1 MIEIHHLSKA
11 YGDKVAVH
19 DLTVTIR
26 PGVVTGFL
34 GPNGAGKSTTM
45 RMILGL
51 DHPTAGEALVN
62 GRRYVDHDAPL
73 REVGALLD
81 ARAFH
86 PGRSGYAHLQA
97 LAATTGIGKRR
108 VAEVLEL
115 VGLDTVANKR
125 TRGFSQGMGQRLGL
139 AAALL
144 GDPATIILDE
154 PVNGLDPTGIRWIRQ
169 LLRNLA
175 AEGRTVFVSSHLMS
189 EMALTADHLV
199 IIGRGRLL
207 ANTSVAEMTSGSTGV
222 RVRTAESRRLRE
234 LIEGTDDVTVTQPEP
249 EVLTVTGRSSTE
261 IAQLAQ
267 AHGLLLS
274 ELTPLHASLEEA
286 YLSMTRDA
294 VEYHTTTADE
304 NASQSTRRAA

>member
-1 MIEIHHLSKA
+1 MIEMHHLSKV
-11 YGDKVAVH
+11 YGDKVAVS
-19 DLTVTIR
+19 DLSVTIR

-51 DHPTAGEALVN
+51 DHPSGGEVLVN
-62 GRRYVDHDAPL
+62 GRRYAEHDAPL

-81 ARAFH
+81 AKAFH
-86 PGRSGYAHLQA
+86 PGRSAYAHLLA
-97 LAATTGIGKRR
+97 LAATTGIGRRR

-115 VGLDTVANKR
+115 VGLDAVANKR

-144 GDPATIILDE
+144 GDPATVILDE

-199 IIGRGRLL
+199 IIGRGRML
-207 ANTSVAEMTSGSTGV
+207 ADTSVAEMTSGSTGV
-222 RVRTAESRRLRE
+222 RVRTTEARRLRE
-234 LIEGTDDVTVTQPEP
+234 LIEGTEVTVTESEP

-261 IAQLAQ
+261 IAELAL

-294 VEYHTTTADE
+294 VEYHTTAADE
-304 NASQSTRRAA
+304 TASQSTRRAA